1 VPPDKIAPRRVLLII
16 TDNDRPAPQDESD
29 ALYRHDSEPKRPV
42 VLSGFIHCEV
52 YGDAAF
58 RQVMAAK
65 LAWFEQYPFP
75 RGTAKLDAPA
85 GGS

>member
-1 VPPDKIAPRRVLLII
+1 VLLII

-29 ALYRHDSEPKRPV
+29 ALYRHAREPKRPV

-65 LAWFEQYPFP
+65 WLGLSSTRFRAERQNSTH
-75 RGTAKLDAPA
+75 RPA
-85 GGS
+85 GRSLPAILR